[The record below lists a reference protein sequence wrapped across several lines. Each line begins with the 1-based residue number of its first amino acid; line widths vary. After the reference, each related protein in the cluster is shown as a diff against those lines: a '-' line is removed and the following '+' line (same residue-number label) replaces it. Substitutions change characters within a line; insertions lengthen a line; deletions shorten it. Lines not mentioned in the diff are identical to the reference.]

1 MALLDSQTTAE
12 SSALELERRL
22 DSLQTYQRVEEI
34 GRFAREQNFEIVF
47 GTSFG
52 IEDQLITALV
62 AASGAT
68 VRIFTLDTGRM
79 FPETYDVWRETEERY
94 GIKIQCYFPE
104 AGEVE
109 RYTAE
114 DGINGFYKSVASRQR
129 CCGVRK
135 IEPLGRALTGAGIWI
150 AGLRREQDPERG
162 AVRTAEYDQRFKL
175 IKSNP
180 LADLST
186 EEMWSRVKDQKI
198 PYHKLHD
205 RGFPSIGCAPCTRAV
220 GAGEPIRAGRWW
232 WEAGLPKECGLH
244 HLFAGQDSAQQAA
257 DRENSNRANLSG
269 EERK

>member
-1 MALLDSQTTAE
+1 MVLLDSQSTVD
-12 SSALELERRL
+12 SSVSELERRL
-22 DSLQTYQRVEEI
+22 DSLQSYQRVEAI
-34 GRFAREQNFEIVF
+34 GQFAQEQNLEIVF

-52 IEDQLITALV
+52 VEDQLITALV
-62 AASGAT
+62 ASSGAK

-79 FPETYDVWRETEERY
+79 FPETYEVWRETEERY
-94 GIKIQCYFPE
+94 GLKIECYFPK

-114 DGINGFYKSVASRQR
+114 EGINGFYNSVASRQR

-135 IEPLGRALTGAGIWI
+135 VEPLGRALTGAGIWI
-150 AGLRREQDPERG
+150 TGLRREQDPERG
-162 AVRTAEYDQRFKL
+162 AVRTAESDQRFKI

-180 LADLST
+180 LADLGT
-186 EEMWSRVKDQKI
+186 EEMWTRVKSEKI

-220 GAGEPIRAGRWW
+220 AVGDPIRAGRWW

-244 HLFAGQDSAQQAA
+244 HLFAGQDSAPQAA
-257 DRENSNRANLSG
+257 DRANATRENLSG